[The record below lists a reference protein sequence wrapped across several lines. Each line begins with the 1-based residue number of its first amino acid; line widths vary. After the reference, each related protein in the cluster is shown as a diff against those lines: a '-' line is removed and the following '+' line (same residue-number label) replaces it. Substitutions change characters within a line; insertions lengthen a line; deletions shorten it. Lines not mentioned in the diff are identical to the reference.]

1 MPMKRICFCL
11 ACTLFLLSGCAES
24 QNETQAVQQGEQAA
38 MNEGQIE
45 EEEQME
51 EKMIVEIGS
60 TSFTATL
67 AENEAA
73 QAFAAHL
80 QDEPLTVS
88 MSDYAG
94 FEKVGALG
102 FSLPADDAQTTTQS
116 GDIVL
121 YQGNQIVVFYGTNSW
136 SYTKLG
142 KIDDLRGWQDALG
155 KDEVNITFSLAE

>member
-11 ACTLFLLSGCAES
+11 ACTLFMLSGCAES
-24 QNETQAVQQGEQAA
+24 QNETQAAQQGEQAA

-45 EEEQME
+45 EEKQME

-60 TSFTATL
+60 SSFTATL

-80 QDEPLTVS
+80 QDEPLIVS

-94 FEKVGALG
+94 FEKSGRPGFLAPCRRCADHDSVRRYRAL
-102 FSLPADDAQTTTQS
+102 S
-116 GDIVL
+116 GKSDRRVL
-121 YQGNQIVVFYGTNSW
+121 WYEFLELY
-136 SYTKLG
+136 K
-142 KIDDLRGWQDALG
+142 AG
-155 KDEVNITFSLAE
+155 KDR

>member
-60 TSFTATL
+60 SSFTATL

-88 MSDYAG
+88 MSITQALRKWAPWISRSLQTMCRPRLSQEISCFIREIRSSCSMVRIPGAIQSWERSMICAAG
-94 FEKVGALG
+94 KTHLEK
-102 FSLPADDAQTTTQS
+102 
-116 GDIVL
+116 I
-121 YQGNQIVVFYGTNSW
+121 
-136 SYTKLG
+136 
-142 KIDDLRGWQDALG
+142 R
-155 KDEVNITFSLAE
+155 

>member
-1 MPMKRICFCL
+1 
-11 ACTLFLLSGCAES
+11 
-24 QNETQAVQQGEQAA
+24 

-60 TSFTATL
+60 SSFTATL

-94 FEKVGALG
+94 FEKVGALD
-102 FSLPADDAQTTTQS
+102 FSLPADDVQTTTQS

>member
-11 ACTLFLLSGCAES
+11 AYTLFLLSGCAES
-24 QNETQAVQQGEQAA
+24 QNETQAAQQGEQAA

-60 TSFTATL
+60 SSFTATL

-94 FEKVGALG
+94 FEKVGALD
-102 FSLPADDAQTTTQS
+102 FSLPADECRPRLSQEISCFIREIRSSCSMVRIPGAIQS
-116 GDIVL
+116 WERSMICAA
-121 YQGNQIVVFYGTNSW
+121 
-136 SYTKLG
+136 G
-142 KIDDLRGWQDALG
+142 KTHLEKMR
-155 KDEVNITFSLAE
+155 

>member
-1 MPMKRICFCL
+1 
-11 ACTLFLLSGCAES
+11 
-24 QNETQAVQQGEQAA
+24 
-38 MNEGQIE
+38 
-45 EEEQME
+45 
-51 EKMIVEIGS
+51 
-60 TSFTATL
+60 
-67 AENEAA
+67 
-73 QAFAAHL
+73 
-80 QDEPLTVS
+80 

-94 FEKVGALG
+94 FEKVGALD
-102 FSLPADDAQTTTQS
+102 FSLPADDVQTTTQS